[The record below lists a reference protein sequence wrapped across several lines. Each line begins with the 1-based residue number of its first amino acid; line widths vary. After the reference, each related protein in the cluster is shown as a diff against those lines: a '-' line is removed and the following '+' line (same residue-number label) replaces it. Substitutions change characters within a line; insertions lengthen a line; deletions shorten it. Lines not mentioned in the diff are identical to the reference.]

1 MHLTFFAAIVCMQFG
16 GVRPA
21 ALRRWEIADLIYHS
35 YKRTDFKAFEEYPAD
50 LFTPLAGPFYRK
62 LSKLAEPE
70 ALHIAVNGFRSGSRG
85 VASQIFPDYPWI
97 EMGKFIIYEEH
108 GLTTMHT
115 IAEALPAYLL
125 ADDLL
130 QKYVRDVNTPVFLN
144 DEDRLLEEPGR
155 RKNVSKSEFTPEQV
169 IAYTELQRPRYFLAF
184 FVDIYRIAYHL
195 TSRCKNS
202 AQYAHRKDD
211 CASFFFSYSHL
222 LATYT
227 QVICSYL
234 GADSELDVDG
244 ICPNLCLVRDAPLW
258 EAVAMSNSSQ
268 RLSYLQLPSVH
279 EAVDVCAQIPFAVPG
294 TCRLRGKGIFDHEFT
309 CLCESP
315 AYEWKAES
323 GGLADGLFPRCNP
336 LPEFLKT
343 LRDGEDNSTI
353 ACTKEEIS
361 TFCNENG
368 TSACYYKVNRTYEG
382 PSDETAVQFI
392 KLSPWP
398 VCRCKEAYGGE
409 ACERPRDSCNDPL
422 DLTDHPE
429 LKAVIETLPDVPLVL
444 TGNWLCDDHL
454 KDSACI
460 AEPVFFGNTV

>member
-1 MHLTFFAAIVCMQFG
+1 MHLTFFAALVCMQFD

-85 VASQIFPDYPWI
+85 VVSHLFPDYPWI

-130 QKYVRDVNTPVFLN
+130 HK
-144 DEDRLLEEPGR
+144 
-155 RKNVSKSEFTPEQV
+155 
-169 IAYTELQRPRYFLAF
+169 
-184 FVDIYRIAYHL
+184 
-195 TSRCKNS
+195 
-202 AQYAHRKDD
+202 
-211 CASFFFSYSHL
+211 
-222 LATYT
+222 
-227 QVICSYL
+227 
-234 GADSELDVDG
+234 
-244 ICPNLCLVRDAPLW
+244 
-258 EAVAMSNSSQ
+258 
-268 RLSYLQLPSVH
+268 
-279 EAVDVCAQIPFAVPG
+279 
-294 TCRLRGKGIFDHEFT
+294 
-309 CLCESP
+309 CLCESS

-323 GGLADGLFPRCNP
+323 GGLADGVFPRCNP

-382 PSDETAVQFI
+382 PSEETAVQFI

-398 VCRCKEAYGGE
+398 VCRCKEAYGGQ

-460 AEPVFFGNTV
+460 AEPAFFGNTV